1 MGKAVIKTIIR
12 KEILANILSFR
23 FVVTLALL
31 LIVVPVTTFVL
42 TSDYLKKVSDSSLR
56 RAETETYLRSYAH
69 FNRIGNILRAAM
81 PPLPS
86 EVLVRGLSAD
96 VNLSEF
102 DDDPLPVMFPLVDLV
117 FVVTIL
123 MSLVALIFAYD
134 AVSGEKEDGTLK
146 LMLANGVP
154 RPQVILAKIAGGGLT
169 LLVPYIMSLV
179 VGLLV
184 ILIHPGV
191 GWGSANW
198 AALGLITVGT
208 ILYVMLFYALG
219 VFISAR
225 HQSSSASIMTSL
237 LVWVLLVLVVPSLS
251 PYIASFLSP
260 TPSRIQVEREASR
273 LGDTE
278 RDDLGRKLEAERL
291 HDVLAKYPIL
301 SEKISEAERKRLVE
315 RDPAAREAFEA
326 RRKAVQSAWDEANR
340 IQGEKI
346 TALTNAAGQKE
357 KAQTSLSRTISMISP
372 LAVFSY
378 LATDLNSTGIKN
390 AAYFEQLRG
399 VWDRAFGEYERKK
412 IADLQAKDPATDWW
426 NTAVDMSDRPRFEYR
441 EEGLGARVQ
450 AALPEFVL
458 LFGYGLVF
466 FVLAYVSFLRYDVR

>member
-1 MGKAVIKTIIR
+1 MFKAIVR
-12 KEILANILSFR
+12 KEILGNILSFR

-31 LIVVPVTTFVL
+31 LVVVPVTTFVL
-42 TSDYLKKVSDSSLR
+42 TSDYLKKVSDASLR
-56 RAETETYLRSYAH
+56 RAETETYLRSYGH
-69 FNRIGNILRAAM
+69 FNRIGAILQATM
-81 PPLPS
+81 PPIPS
-86 EVLVRGLSAD
+86 QTLVRGLSAD

-134 AVSGEKEDGTLK
+134 AVSGEKEEGTLK
-146 LMLANGVP
+146 LMLANGLA

-169 LLVPYIMSLV
+169 LLVPYVMSLV

-184 ILIHPGV
+184 ILVHPGV
-191 GWGSANW
+191 GWSAADW
-198 AALGLITVGT
+198 GALGLITVGT
-208 ILYVMLFYALG
+208 VLYVMLFYALG
-219 VFISAR
+219 VFISAK
-225 HQSSSASIMTSL
+225 HKASSASIMTSL

-278 RDDLGRKLEAERL
+278 RDDLGRKLEAERTR
-291 HDVLAKYPIL
+291 DVLAKYPIL
-301 SEKISEAERKRLVE
+301 AGKMSEADRKRLIE

-326 RRKAVQSAWDEANR
+326 RRKAVQGAWDEANR
-340 IQGEKI
+340 IQGEKM
-346 TALTNAAGQKE
+346 TAIRNAAAKKE
-357 KAQTSLSRTISMISP
+357 QAQTRLARTISMVSP
-372 LAVFSY
+372 LAVFTY
-378 LATDLNSTGIKN
+378 LATDLTSTGMEN
-390 AAYFEQLRG
+390 AEYFGQLRG
-399 VWDRAFGEYERKK
+399 VWDQAFGDYERKK
-412 IADLQAKDPATDWW
+412 LAELQAKDPATDWW

-441 EEGLGARVQ
+441 EEALGARVM
-450 AALPEFVL
+450 ATLPEFVL

>member
-1 MGKAVIKTIIR
+1 MFKAIVR
-12 KEILANILSFR
+12 KEILGNILSFR

-31 LIVVPVTTFVL
+31 LVVVPVTTLVL
-42 TSDYLKKVSDSSLR
+42 TSDYLNKVSDASLR
-56 RAETETYLRSYAH
+56 RAETETYLRSYGH
-69 FNRIGNILRAAM
+69 FNRIGNIIQAQM

-123 MSLVALIFAYD
+123 MSLIALIFAYD
-134 AVSGEKEDGTLK
+134 SVSGEKEDGTLK
-146 LMLANGVP
+146 LMLANGFP

-169 LLVPYIMSLV
+169 LLVPYVMSLV

-184 ILIHPGV
+184 ILVHPGV
-191 GWGSANW
+191 DWSSADWG
-198 AALGLITVGT
+198 ALGLITVGT
-208 ILYVMLFYALG
+208 VLYVMLFYALG

-225 HQSSSASIMTSL
+225 HQASSASIMTSL

-251 PYIASFLSP
+251 PYIASFLAP
-260 TPSRIQVEREASR
+260 TPSRIQVEREVNR

-291 HDVLAKYPIL
+291 RDVLAKYPIL
-301 SEKISEAERKRLVE
+301 AEKMSEADRKRLVE

-346 TALTNAAGQKE
+346 TALRKAAALKE

-378 LATDLNSTGIKN
+378 LATDLSSTGIRN
-390 AAYFEQLRG
+390 AAYFEGLG
-399 VWDRAFGEYERKK
+399 EVWDQAFWDYARKR

-426 NTAVDMSDRPRFEYR
+426 NTAIDMSDRPRFEYR
-441 EEGLGARVQ
+441 EERLGERVQ
-450 AALPEFVL
+450 AVLPEFVL
-458 LFGYGLVF
+458 LLGSGLVF
-466 FVLAYVSFLRYDVR
+466 FVLAYVSFLKYDVR